1 MKIWNY
7 IGEFFLFRWLFGKL
21 KSADNNQ
28 RRVSE
33 LANNLNTS
41 DRQDYRDDLVE
52 TNRFGATD
60 ALGPSRSNPA
70 GYQDYSDDTE
80 DLDDLDIFM
89 RENSSLDYSNHYRS
103 DSGKFSTRDYNSSYD
118 YSDSQSFDNF
128 HEEQDDYDML
138 DDF

>member
-1 MKIWNY
+1 MRIWNY

-28 RRVSE
+28 RRTSE
-33 LANNLNTS
+33 LANDSNTTGCQGYIDDSVESNLSGIS
-41 DRQDYRDDLVE
+41 D
-52 TNRFGATD
+52 T
-60 ALGPSRSNPA
+60 LGTSRSNSA
-70 GYQDYSDDTE
+70 DYQDYSDDTE

-89 RENSSLDYSNHYRS
+89 RENSYSDYLSHYSS
-103 DSGKFSTRDYNSSYD
+103 DTGEFSTRDYGSDYD

>member
-60 ALGPSRSNPA
+60 ALGTSRSNLA
-70 GYQDYSDDTE
+70 GNQDYSDDTE

-89 RENSSLDYSNHYRS
+89 RENSSRDYSNHYRS
-103 DSGKFSTRDYNSSYD
+103 DSGKFSTRDYNGSYD

-128 HEEQDDYDML
+128 HEEQDDYDIL